1 MTTTKA
7 ALVKSLATYV
17 SEDDDELDRVTFL
30 KYVVDRINSDLE
42 YFDILK
48 LRTTKVLS
56 WPSSQVAPGPD
67 ARLNRDLIRRQ
78 DVSKVISEFPFHGTK
93 AQLNTKL
100 FQIGL
105 NKKEREAVIKY
116 YGSL

>member
-1 MTTTKA
+1 MTTTK

-17 SEDDDELDRVTFL
+17 SEGDDELDRVTFL
-30 KYVVDRINSDLE
+30 RYVVDRINGDLE

-48 LRTTKVLS
+48 LRTTKAVL
-56 WPSSQVAPGPD
+56 D

-93 AQLNTKL
+93 ALLNTKL
-100 FQIGL
+100 FQLGL
-105 NKKEREAVIKY
+105 NRKEREAVIKY